1 MTANLPT
8 TLALSMLS
16 MAPHSSIVHR
26 IVSEEALQKAD
37 LHYLELKQSGE
48 LERRR
53 FAEAERIQRLFQDGT
68 RTTL

>member
-16 MAPHSSIVHR
+16 MAPPSSIVHR
-26 IVSEEALQKAD
+26 IVGEAED
-37 LHYLELKQSGE
+37 LHYLQLRNSGE

-53 FAEAERIQRLFQDGT
+53 FAEAVRIEREYPLGVK
-68 RTTL
+68 L